1 MREPNLTVM
10 RRTIPLWIG
19 ALLITALNAFVAS
32 QPVSSL
38 TFIALA
44 CSGTFAVYGIGF
56 GVWAARR
63 LTKAH

>member
-1 MREPNLTVM
+1 M
-10 RRTIPLWIG
+10 
-19 ALLITALNAFVAS
+19 ALNAFVAS

-44 CSGTFAVYGIGF
+44 CSGAFAVYGIGF

-63 LTKAH
+63 LTKSH